1 MHCSIRRV
9 PILLA
14 STLACAAL
22 VACDSAGSRPNPDPT
37 PTPTP
42 TPGTVRIAYLHHS
55 TGGVIWGG
63 GVAGFFDAYNAAHG
77 TTYQIGEYAYPS
89 TAGGYPWSN
98 YPYDYWN
105 LWVNHTGASRDR
117 GELNLDDLAAAA
129 DVIVWKHCFPVSDV
143 VAGSGTGDVSSE
155 SKTLANYQA
164 QYAALKAR
172 MRQFPDKKFIVWT
185 GAALVQSATTPE
197 NAQRA
202 RQFFDWVKNTWD
214 ERGDNIFVW
223 DFRALETSGSGNNL
237 YLRSDYSAGDSH
249 PNDTLAR
256 LAAPLIGQRIVDVI
270 EGRGDTGSL
279 TGQ

>member
-1 MHCSIRRV
+1 MHRSIRRV

-14 STLACAAL
+14 ASLVCATL
-22 VACDSAGSRPNPDPT
+22 VACDSATSSPNPT

-42 TPGTVRIAYLHHS
+42 TPTGTVRITYLHHS

-63 GVAGFFDAYNAAHG
+63 GVAGFFDAYNTAHG
-77 TTYQIGEYAYPS
+77 TSYQITEHAYPDS
-89 TAGGYPWSN
+89 PYPWNN

-105 LWVNHTGASRDR
+105 LWVNHTGSSRDR
-117 GELNLDDLAAAA
+117 GELNLDDLAATA
-129 DVIVWKHCFPVSDV
+129 DVIVWKHCYPVSDV
-143 VAGSGTGDVSSE
+143 VAGSATGDVSSE
-155 SKTLANYQA
+155 AKTLANYQA

-172 MRQFPDKKFIVWT
+172 MRQFPEKKFIVWT
-185 GAALVQSATTPE
+185 GAALIQSATTPE

-223 DFRALETSGSGNNL
+223 DFRALETSGSGDGL

-249 PNDTLAR
+249 PNGTLAQ

-279 TGQ
+279 TGG